1 MSVSQER
8 QVKSKEVRDNNII
21 AAKAIAEVI
30 RTSLGPRGMD
40 KMISGG
46 NGEVT
51 ITNDGAT
58 ILDKM
63 QIQHPAAKML
73 VELAKA
79 QDVEAGDGT
88 TTVTII
94 AGALLGAAQNL
105 LNKGIHP
112 MIITDGFINA
122 CEDAISVCRNMSI
135 PVDLSNHEQ
144 LLSIAKTSLSSKV
157 VSQYSSILA
166 PIAVEA
172 VTKIITPESTNVDLK
187 DIRIVKKLGG
197 TIDETMLI
205 DGIVFN
211 QSASHQAGGPTRIE
225 NAKIGL
231 IQFQLSSAKTNID
244 NGIQITNYQQIDR
257 ALKQESQYI
266 YKMCKKIKD
275 TGCNVLLIQKSIL
288 RDATN
293 DLSLQYLAK
302 MKIMVVK
309 DIERDEIEF
318 ISKTVGAIPIAS
330 IEAFTESKLG
340 TSAIVEEVNTSGG
353 KFITVTG
360 VPSVGKTVSVLIR
373 GSNVLILDE
382 AERSLHDALCVM
394 RSLVKEKHIIVGGG
408 APEIEIAVQ
417 LEKKSKTLTSL
428 LPMIYKEF
436 ADALEV
442 IPYTLAENSGLHPIE
457 IVTEL
462 RKRHNEEES
471 QIGINVKKG
480 TLTNMFDQ
488 KVFTPLLVYVSALRF
503 ATQTVNMILKIDDIV
518 ITR

>member
-1 MSVSQER
+1 L
-8 QVKSKEVRDNNII
+8 KN
-21 AAKAIAEVI
+21 
-30 RTSLGPRGMD
+30 
-40 KMISGG
+40 
-46 NGEVT
+46 
-51 ITNDGAT
+51 
-58 ILDKM
+58 
-63 QIQHPAAKML
+63 
-73 VELAKA
+73 
-79 QDVEAGDGT
+79 
-88 TTVTII
+88 
-94 AGALLGAAQNL
+94 
-105 LNKGIHP
+105 
-112 MIITDGFINA
+112 
-122 CEDAISVCRNMSI
+122 
-135 PVDLSNHEQ
+135 
-144 LLSIAKTSLSSKV
+144 
-157 VSQYSSILA
+157 
-166 PIAVEA
+166 IAVEA

-197 TIDETMLI
+197 TIDETTLI

-225 NAKIGL
+225 NARIGL

-340 TSAIVEEVNTSGG
+340 NSAIVEEVNTSGG

-373 GSNVLILDE
+373 GSNLLILDE

-417 LEKKSKTLTSL
+417 LEKKIK
-428 LPMIYKEF
+428 
-436 ADALEV
+436 
-442 IPYTLAENSGLHPIE
+442 N
-457 IVTEL
+457 
-462 RKRHNEEES
+462 
-471 QIGINVKKG
+471 INCI
-480 TLTNMFDQ
+480 
-488 KVFTPLLVYVSALRF
+488 TPNDL
-503 ATQTVNMILKIDDIV
+503 
-518 ITR
+518 